1 MVLLSRRHSLETGR
15 NCTKT
20 TIRRMNQF
28 LSPHNSPSMNKQVFV
43 LGGRSDCGH
52 QGQRCTDSLSNSK
65 TRHQATL
72 CSSPTSTGGYSDI
85 IFTDRLLGNLKKDI
99 NTKLTIPKHLENMGS
114 IREEPSASNG
124 RTNTQETSFNGAFP
138 EM

>member
-20 TIRRMNQF
+20 TMRRMNQY
-28 LSPHNSPSMNKQVFV
+28 LSPRNSPSMNKQVFV
-43 LGGRSDCGH
+43 LGGRSECGH

-72 CSSPTSTGGYSDI
+72 CSSPTYTGGYSDI
-85 IFTDRLLGNLKKDI
+85 IFTDRLLGNLKKRDKHTT
-99 NTKLTIPKHLENMGS
+99 NNPQAPTKHGQHERGTKCIKQKNYYPRK
-114 IREEPSASNG
+114 II
-124 RTNTQETSFNGAFP
+124 
-138 EM
+138 